1 MSWKILIVDDSSLT
15 RKIVRRVIEMTQM
28 DVAEFLDAS
37 NGEEA
42 LKILKQTNVDLV
54 LSDLNMPNMSGVE
67 MVHQMKITP
76 DTKSIP
82 VVIISTESKTARIR
96 ELLAEGVKDYLHKPF
111 TPEEFKSLIQTV
123 CSASEQKTEN
133 LSVDALSQALET
145 MAFMSVL
152 PIDDQM
158 VIPQQTIMAEIGFSG
173 MRNGTIQIL
182 AGKNFCKML
191 AENIGALDCPDDL
204 SSLDAL
210 KELSNVTCGLFLP
223 MIVSSTAD
231 VFDVTVPKSKS
242 CDDSSQ
248 WKEFTSDKNTNVV
261 NVEGHAVA
269 IRLNVKDFSPEK
281 SFEMVQTA

>member
-1 MSWKILIVDDSSLT
+1 MSWKILIVDDSALT

-28 DVAEFLDAS
+28 DVSEFFDAE

-42 LKILKQTNVDLV
+42 LKILKHTNVDLV

-67 MVHQMKITP
+67 MVHQMKNTP

-123 CSASEQKTEN
+123 CTANEQKTEN
-133 LSVDALSQALET
+133 MSVEALSKALET
-145 MAFMSVL
+145 MAFMTVM
-152 PIDDQM
+152 PVDDQM
-158 VIPQQTIMAEIGFSG
+158 LVPSQTIVAEIGFSG
-173 MRNGTIQIL
+173 MRNGTLEIL
-182 AGKNFCKML
+182 AGRDFCKML
-191 AENIGALDCPDDL
+191 AENIGAMDSPDDK
-204 SSLDAL
+204 SAFDAL

-231 VFDVTVPKSKS
+231 VFDVTVPRSGS
-242 CDDSSQ
+242 CEDSSQ
-248 WKEFTSDKNTNVV
+248 WQAFTADKNTSVV

-269 IRLNVKDFSPEK
+269 IRIVMKEADEVNASEPVS
-281 SFEMVQTA
+281 VA